1 MCDALAKPI
10 CVELAHKTCILLEEA
25 QKFQIQLEKILKGLE
40 KGDTIRGRVDGVL
53 QVKLKT
59 FETQIVE
66 NRVFRQKIR
75 AAIASCQE
83 MAKLSPEMKVSAV
96 IQKKLKEMKKEMQG
110 AFEQARK
117 LFDHAIPT
125 QTKVNL
131 IKKNISIRFN
141 DYYVLELYLS
151 IIISLFTRELL
162 DRPLEKISSQVR
174 IRSRGQQ

>member
-10 CVELAHKTCILLEEA
+10 CVELAHKTCILLELEEA

-53 QVKLKT
+53 QAKLKT

-110 AFEQARK
+110 EFEQARK
-117 LFDHAIPT
+117 LFDHVIPS

-131 IKKNISIRFN
+131 ILKKYINTI
-141 DYYVLELYLS
+141 
-151 IIISLFTRELL
+151 
-162 DRPLEKISSQVR
+162 Q
-174 IRSRGQQ
+174 